1 MPKRKRKKS
10 PSYSGF
16 FGVKR
21 SISKSC
27 KSGYKWK
34 GRIRINGEQVFI
46 KGIYDTALEC
56 AKAYDLRGIK
66 ERIPLASKMTS
77 IFFPSTTHSEF
88 FILTFLPF
96 TSTNDTCTNCSF
108 LSYLI

>member
-77 IFFPSTTHSEF
+77 IFFHLQHTQ
-88 FILTFLPF
+88 
-96 TSTNDTCTNCSF
+96 SF
-108 LSYLI
+108 YSDISSFHLDQ